1 MTAKHTPISDDALML
16 YSMNTG
22 GNVHETCSN
31 INERLPELVPYLV
44 QIDFNGGYHSVA
56 VFKAPRSLIERLKAA
71 KKIW

>member
-1 MTAKHTPISDDALML
+1 MATKHTPISDDALML

-22 GNVHETCSN
+22 GNVHAACSN
-31 INERLPELVPYLV
+31 LNSSLPELVPYLI
-44 QIDFNGGYHSVA
+44 QIDFNGGCHSVA